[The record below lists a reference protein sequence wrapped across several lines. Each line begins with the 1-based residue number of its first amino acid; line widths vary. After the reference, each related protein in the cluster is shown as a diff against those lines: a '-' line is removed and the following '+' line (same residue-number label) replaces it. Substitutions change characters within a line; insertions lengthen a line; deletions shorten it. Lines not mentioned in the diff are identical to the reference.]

1 MGRKGLSLEWSVIAE
16 VWRNEDIL
24 LTETGGL
31 GETREVSVL
40 SWSVCLVRWR
50 IPEGFCPGV
59 GLCLAFWMTG
69 SSQEGRLASWEAN
82 CGGLHVR
89 SWWGGKEERDALQ
102 TTPSETVTSC
112 VRGAERK
119 WLHIPGMASYVSGYW
134 DYSENAGRSE
144 LVWGVPGDIY
154 LERIGWQS
162 VAEQSL
168 LRLTPKLVPIGRS
181 SAGTPT
187 SVPVMYREGC

>member
-1 MGRKGLSLEWSVIAE
+1 MERHCRGVEKWRHTSYRNRWAGGNQGSLRLVLKCLSCEMENS
-16 VWRNEDIL
+16 WRI
-24 LTETGGL
+24 
-31 GETREVSVL
+31 L
-40 SWSVCLVRWR
+40 SW
-50 IPEGFCPGV
+50 G

-112 VRGAERK
+112 VRGSERK

-168 LRLTPKLVPIGRS
+168 LRLTPKSVPIGRS